1 MREPVEQLPSQTGVA
16 CFTVSVFPSIEEISD
31 SF

>member
-1 MREPVEQLPSQTGVA
+1 MHGPINFKYTGVA

-31 SF
+31 NV